1 MVSQPTVESADPLE
15 AIERYFENGWTDG
28 LPVVPPTEAAVRRF
42 VERVGRDPKE
52 VLLTVSE
59 TNRRCTVEAAA
70 INAVMAGC
78 RPERLAEVLRLAAAV
93 CAWFHDPDPE
103 DLTRVAARAGAL
115 EAALLAF
122 RPESEHGQAL

>member
-1 MVSQPTVESADPLE
+1 MS
-15 AIERYFENGWTDG
+15 
-28 LPVVPPTEAAVRRF
+28 LPVKNHGEPWTLSFLDEYPHMWRQPLTEDDEYPRTT
-42 VERVGRDPKE
+42 VGAWEHGDNDFMYRIIWS
-52 VLLTVSE
+52 V
-59 TNRRCTVEAAA
+59 
-70 INAVMAGC
+70 NALAGC